1 MRELTNVLNK
11 YGVKRNVKC
20 QKTFV
25 YGGDYCL
32 RDKFFFTEGECY
44 FARDFGIEGK
54 FVVTTKCEKS
64 EDGVIEERGVWV
76 PFDDFIDVEDTP
88 IVKAVLLMD
97 DPKNLRLLARFNV
110 AKDFK
115 AAFPPSWPPF
125 SRQTLEEMKI
135 GDVITIGCAEE
146 CSINSYSYAEHSY
159 GHGWTPKEEIY
170 DVDNGYGTR
179 VVSGFHRL
187 DSSYVAKMQAII
199 LRNDKDQ
206 WFVFDASP
214 EGSTY
219 LEFD

>member
-25 YGGDYCL
+25 YGGFYSL
-32 RDKFFFTEGECY
+32 RNKFFFTEGECY

-97 DPKNLRLLARFNV
+97 DPKNLRLLASFSSAMDFEVWIADHSRYKVTKEELMKMSVGDILTIGSGEECTINAFIYSENRYGNV
-110 AKDFK
+110 
-115 AAFPPSWPPF
+115 PF
-125 SRQTLEEMKI
+125 S
-135 GDVITIGCAEE
+135 AEE
-146 CSINSYSYAEHSY
+146 RFFYDQDMYVPIGKGYS
-159 GHGWTPKEEIY
+159 
-170 DVDNGYGTR
+170 
-179 VVSGFHRL
+179 RL
-187 DSSYVAKMQAII
+187 DLRYVEKIHIII
-199 LRNDKDQ
+199 LRNSSER
-206 WFVFDASP
+206 WMVFDASSKS
-214 EGSTY
+214 STH
-219 LEFD
+219 LHF

>member
-1 MRELTNVLNK
+1 
-11 YGVKRNVKC
+11 
-20 QKTFV
+20 
-25 YGGDYCL
+25 
-32 RDKFFFTEGECY
+32 
-44 FARDFGIEGK
+44 
-54 FVVTTKCEKS
+54 
-64 EDGVIEERGVWV
+64 
-76 PFDDFIDVEDTP
+76 
-88 IVKAVLLMD
+88 MD